1 MMKKYLPALV
11 LIAIPIILAMGG
23 SGGGPSD
30 RIPTVSKNFG
40 AVFVD
45 QNDIITECTGVSIDG
60 NTFLEGKRGQG
71 TYTIGFEKIKS
82 IVFRMNNGELLGTAR
97 LTGSGETTLVLDKNK
112 KAYGRTKFGSFQI
125 RIANLKRMTITSA
138 PNQENNSGPK

>member
-1 MMKKYLPALV
+1 MKKYLPALV
-11 LIAIPIILAMGG
+11 FIAIPMVLAMGG
-23 SGGGPSD
+23 SGGGPAD
-30 RIPTVSKNFG
+30 RIPNVAKNFA

-45 QNDIITECTGVSIDG
+45 QNDIVTECTGVSIDG

-97 LTGSGETTLVLDKNK
+97 LAGSGETMLVLDKNK

-125 RIANLKRMTITSA
+125 RIANLKKMTITSA
-138 PNQENNSGPK
+138 PNPENGTGTK